1 MTVNE
6 FINYISVTI
15 EEIFKGLGTGII
27 EVLRIA
33 FFQQS
38 FFESNLLPA
47 GFALLIWFAVASW
60 IWQGIDHIS
69 KYVSDPEY
77 RAEVQEKKEKE
88 KKIQKAT
95 EKLPEKG
102 GVAKIFGWLFLI
114 YIGVLFV
121 VLIITILVELN
132 TYPPRSRR
140 HGGLHQ

>member
-77 RAEVQEKKEKE
+77 RAEVQEKKNKR
-88 KKIQKAT
+88 KKYKRQLRNFQKKA
-95 EKLPEKG
+95 
-102 GVAKIFGWLFLI
+102 GW
-114 YIGVLFV
+114 
-121 VLIITILVELN
+121 
-132 TYPPRSRR
+132 PRYLD
-140 HGGLHQ
+140 GFF